1 MKNSLLFFL
10 VALAV
15 GSPGVLFATEMRLED
30 CPAAVQEVIR
40 ANTGDGRLDEIDFI
54 APRGVYEVEID
65 LGPQRDR
72 RLLVAGSG
80 EILETVEDIALPD
93 APEEI
98 RSAIAAETKNGAI
111 LDDLERKTAGPA
123 VTFLAE
129 IDVAGGRDLYLEISD
144 KGSILS
150 RRDRD

>member
-1 MKNSLLFFL
+1 MPA
-10 VALAV
+10 VTLA
-15 GSPGVLFATEMRLED
+15 SDTRLED
-30 CPAAVQEVIR
+30 CPAAVQEAIR
-40 ANTGDGRLDEIDFI
+40 ANTTDGRLDEIDFL
-54 APRGVYEVEID
+54 ASRGAYEVEID

-72 RLLVAGSG
+72 RLLVAASG
-80 EILETVEDIALPD
+80 EILEIVEDIPLQD
-93 APEEI
+93 APEEV
-98 RSAIAAETKNGAI
+98 RSAIAAETKAGAM
-111 LDDLERKTAGPA
+111 LDDLERKTAGTS